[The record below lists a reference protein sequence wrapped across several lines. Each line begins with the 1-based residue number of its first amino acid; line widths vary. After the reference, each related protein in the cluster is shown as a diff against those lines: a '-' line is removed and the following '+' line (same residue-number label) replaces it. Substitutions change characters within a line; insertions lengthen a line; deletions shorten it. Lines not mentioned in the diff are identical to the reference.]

1 MIKVSFLYPY
11 RENGRFDVD
20 YYCNIHM
27 PLVAEKFGDA
37 LKGWSVDVGLKTS
50 AAPAFV
56 VIGHTLFD
64 SIEAFGAAVAPH
76 SKLFADDLAN
86 YSDGDPPIVQFSDP
100 RPGV

>member
-1 MIKVSFLYPY
+1 MIKVSFLYEY

-20 YYCNIHM
+20 YYCNTHM

-37 LKGWSVDVGLKTS
+37 LKGWSVDIGRTTNT
-50 AAPAFV
+50 APAFV

-64 SIEAFGAAVAPH
+64 SVGDFAAAVAPH

-86 YSDGDPPIVQFSDP
+86 YSDGDPPIVQISDTHA
-100 RPGV
+100 GF